1 MTTPAQ
7 PADDGA
13 TVPRGVRSGNAL
25 PDGSRLA
32 EFEVRGVI
40 GEGGFGIVY
49 LAWDA
54 SLQRQVAIKEYMPA
68 TLAARTHGSKVLPRT
83 DKSTETFALGLRSFV
98 NEAQLL
104 ASFDHPSLL
113 KVYRFWEAN
122 GTAYMVMPYYQGITL
137 KKALNALDAPPEEGW
152 LRRQLGQLLEALDVM
167 HRGHC
172 YHRDIA
178 PDNILLLDDGTPLL
192 LDFGAARRVIGDAT
206 HALTAF
212 LKPGYAPVEQYAE
225 MPTMKQGPWTD
236 LYALGSVVHYAITG
250 RTPPE
255 SVARLVNDTMVPL
268 SVVARGRYSDRFLRA
283 IDHALAVRPEDRP
296 QSASELRDALGIE
309 ERRART
315 GRADRIPTA
324 PQALDET
331 VIVRDAPQVSLRQ
344 AAPAVP
350 PSMRASAAPAVSSPR
365 PAPARSS
372 LAAPPSAPP
381 VSPAPSS
388 TPASPAPAAAMHGRR
403 IARAWLLLA
412 GLALAGALALAWWSL
427 PSPDT
432 PPVVEAAPRAEPPAG
447 PPAAR
452 ARDTAPVDAP
462 PAAMTTIPAPTIEPS
477 LPAAPAAVAAS
488 AVEPAAIDDA
498 PAARKPP
505 AHVARTPRKNSPN
518 PRCTEIITRASLGEQ
533 LSAQD
538 EAMLKGECRK

>member
-1 MTTPAQ
+1 MTAAPDQ
-7 PADDGA
+7 SADEGA
-13 TVPRGVRSGNAL
+13 TVPRGPRSSNAL
-25 PDGSRLA
+25 PDGARLA

-68 TLAARTHGSKVLPRT
+68 TLAARAHGSQVMPRS
-83 DKSTETFALGLRSFV
+83 DRSTETFALGLRSFV

-113 KVYRFWEAN
+113 KVHRFWEAN

-137 KKALNALDAPPEEGW
+137 KKALNALDAPPQEGW
-152 LRRQLGQLLEALDVM
+152 LLRLLGQLLDALGVM

-178 PDNILLLDDGTPLL
+178 PDNILLLADGTPLL

-268 SVVARGRYSDRFLRA
+268 TVVAKGRYSERFLRA

-296 QSASELRDALGIE
+296 QSAIELRDALGIE
-309 ERRART
+309 ERRARSAK
-315 GRADRIPTA
+315 ADRIPTA

-331 VIVRDAPQVSLRQ
+331 VLVRDAPEVSLQ
-344 AAPAVP
+344 QPAPAAP
-350 PSMRASAAPAVSSPR
+350 PSMRGSAAPA
-365 PAPARSS
+365 
-372 LAAPPSAPP
+372 AAPPRSTRRSPLVAPP
-381 VSPAPSS
+381 PAP
-388 TPASPAPAAAMHGRR
+388 PPPPAAVAPPRR
-403 IARAWLLLA
+403 AARAWLLLA

-427 PSPDT
+427 HAPGTLP
-432 PPVVEAAPRAEPPAG
+432 PPVQAQPHAEPPLEPPAERPRIVAPAPADG
-447 PPAAR
+447 PPAAVTVTP
-452 ARDTAPVDAP
+452 APAIEPSPPDTPDTAASPAVPRAIVDAP
-462 PAAMTTIPAPTIEPS
+462 KRPPAPVVRP
-477 LPAAPAAVAAS
+477 
-488 AVEPAAIDDA
+488 
-498 PAARKPP
+498 
-505 AHVARTPRKNSPN
+505 TPRKNSPN
-518 PRCTEIITRASLGEQ
+518 PRCEEIITRASLGEQ

-538 EAMLKGECRK
+538 EAILKGECRK

>member
-1 MTTPAQ
+1 MTAAPDQ

-13 TVPRGVRSGNAL
+13 TVPRGPRSGNAL
-25 PDGSRLA
+25 PDGARLA

-54 SLQRQVAIKEYMPA
+54 SLQRRVAIKEYMPA
-68 TLAARTHGSKVLPRT
+68 TLAARTHGSRVLPRT

-152 LRRQLGQLLEALDVM
+152 LLRQLGPLLDALGVM
-167 HRGHC
+167 HRGRC

-268 SVVARGRYSDRFLRA
+268 AVVAKGRYSERFLRA

-315 GRADRIPTA
+315 GKTDRIPTA

-331 VIVRDAPQVSLRQ
+331 VLVRDAPQVSLRQ

-350 PSMRASAAPAVSSPR
+350 PSMRGSAAPAALPPQSAPR
-365 PAPARSS
+365 RSR
-372 LAAPPSAPP
+372 LAAPPPAPP
-381 VSPAPSS
+381 APPAR
-388 TPASPAPAAAMHGRR
+388 AAAPGHRV
-403 IARAWLLLA
+403 ARAWLLLA

-427 PSPDT
+427 PSPGT
-432 PPVVEAAPRAEPPAG
+432 APAVEAPPRAETPAQ
-447 PPAAR
+447 PPAA
-452 ARDTAPVDAP
+452 AVRDAGAAPADAP
-462 PAAMTTIPAPTIEPS
+462 PAAATTVPAPAIKPNTPS
-477 LPAAPAAVAAS
+477 APDTPAAAAS
-488 AVEPAAIDDA
+488 AAQPMVVDEA
-498 PAARKPP
+498 PAARRPP
-505 AHVARTPRKNSPN
+505 AHVARPTPRKNSPN